1 MRKFFYSFALLVVA
15 AMVFTQ
21 IAAKAKLADLAIGK
35 PAPDFTLEDQN
46 GKTVH
51 LADLKGK
58 IVVLEWFNEGCPFVQ
73 KHYSTGNMNAVASKH
88 TGEDVVWLAIN
99 SSKSANNASNLKAA
113 KEWSMDR
120 PILND
125 ASGAVGKA
133 YGAKNTPQ
141 MFIINKDQTVAYRG
155 AIDSK
160 ASAESEDIAG
170 STNYVAQALD
180 ELKAGKSVSQAETKP
195 YGCSV
200 KYAD

>member
-1 MRKFFYSFALLVVA
+1 MRKLAYSVALLVLA

-21 IAAKAKLADLAIGK
+21 IAAKAKLPDLAIGK
-35 PAPDFTLEDQN
+35 AVPDFTLEDQN

-51 LADLKGK
+51 LADLKNK
-58 IVVLEWFNEGCPFVQ
+58 IVVLEWFNESCPFVK
-73 KHYSTGNMNAVASKH
+73 KHYIKGDMNAVAGKYV
-88 TGEDVVWLAIN
+88 GDDVVWLAIN
-99 SSKSANNASNLKAA
+99 STKTATNESNAKAA
-113 KEWSMDR
+113 KAWSMDR

-125 ASGAVGKA
+125 ATGATGKA

-141 MFIINKDQTVAYRG
+141 MYIINKDQTLAYRG

-160 ASAESEDIAG
+160 SSADAGDIAG
-170 STNYVAQALD
+170 ATNYVAKALD
-180 ELKAGKSVSQAETKP
+180 ELKAGKPVSEPETKP